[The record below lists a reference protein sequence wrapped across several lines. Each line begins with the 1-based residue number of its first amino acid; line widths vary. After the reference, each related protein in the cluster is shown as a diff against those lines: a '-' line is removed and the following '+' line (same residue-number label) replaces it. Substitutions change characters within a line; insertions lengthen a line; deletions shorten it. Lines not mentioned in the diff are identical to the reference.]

1 MRERCRLDGY
11 SGIVRFR
18 QDLKRFNPWLRDRKL
33 LTAGKT
39 YMIRIPKESDMYYK
53 TPNTYVHNPA
63 WVVK

>member
-1 MRERCRLDGY
+1 MGSCITY
-11 SGIVRFR
+11 A
-18 QDLKRFNPWLRDRKL
+18 DLKRFNPWLRDRKL

-39 YMIRIPKESDMYYK
+39 YTIRIPKESDMYYK